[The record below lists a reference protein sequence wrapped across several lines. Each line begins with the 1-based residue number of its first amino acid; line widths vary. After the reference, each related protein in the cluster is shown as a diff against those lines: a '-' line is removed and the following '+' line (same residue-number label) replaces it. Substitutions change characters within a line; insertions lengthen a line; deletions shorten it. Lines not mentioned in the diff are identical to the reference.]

1 MTHRACL
8 LPSLFALVFTAPTLS
23 AADTSTAVVPVPTT
37 GTVRF
42 DPKDDEKAGV
52 VERYRLPEFT
62 FDYKLS
68 LRHDLHHTG
77 VRVFD
82 LSFPSPVKSEIP
94 ENNTVYAELFLP
106 PGEGPFP
113 AAVVLDILQGNAVVA
128 RGQAMWLAQNGV
140 AGLVVYMA
148 HYGPRRP
155 AGSKVRLLSINISH
169 TLDAIKQTVL
179 DVRCAVAWLASRPEI
194 DANNLGIVGTSLGSF
209 ISAIVAA
216 NEPRIKN
223 VCLLL
228 TGGGL
233 VDAYYDH
240 PLAKPYTP
248 LVDLFGGKLAMKMLI
263 APVDPLT
270 YAKQLKGKNLLMF
283 CASRDDVVPPSAATR
298 LWEACGKQKIIWVDS
313 THVGA
318 GLYAFSAL
326 LAMSEHLRG
335 SNVSK

>member
-1 MTHRACL
+1 MTRLILGL
-8 LPSLFALVFTAPTLS
+8 LSLLLVSCSPTNLL
-23 AADTSTAVVPVPTT
+23 AADTAAGLLPEPAS
-37 GTVRF
+37 GTVRI

-52 VERYRLPEFT
+52 VQRYRLPELT
-62 FDYKLS
+62 FDYTLS
-68 LRHDLHHTG
+68 LRYELRYTG

-82 LSFPSPVKSEIP
+82 LKFPSPVKTAIP

-113 AAVVLDILQGNAVVA
+113 AAIVLDILQGNALVS
-128 RGQAMWLAQNGV
+128 RGEAMWLAQNGV

-155 AGSKVRLLSINISH
+155 PGSNVRMLSMNISH
-169 TLDAIKQTVL
+169 TLDAVKQTVL
-179 DVRCAVAWLASRPEI
+179 DVRCAVAWLASRKEI
-194 DANNLGIVGTSLGSF
+194 DANKIGIVGTSLGSF
-209 ISAIVAA
+209 VSAIVAA
-216 NEPRIKN
+216 NEPRVKN

-248 LVDLFGGKLAMKMLI
+248 LIDLVGGKTTMKLLL

-270 YAKQLKGKNLLMF
+270 YAKQLKDKNLLMI
-283 CASRDDVVPPSAATR
+283 CASRDDIVPPSAATR
-298 LWEACGKQKIIWVDS
+298 LWEASGKQKIIWVNS

-318 GLYAFSAL
+318 GLYAMTAL
-326 LAMSEHLRG
+326 RAMSEHLRG
-335 SNVSK
+335 DK

>member
-1 MTHRACL
+1 MTRLSFGILSL
-8 LPSLFALVFTAPTLS
+8 LVLASFSPSLS
-23 AADTSTAVVPVPTT
+23 AADSTAAGLIPEPVT

-52 VERYRLPEFT
+52 VERYRLPEFS
-62 FDYKLS
+62 FDYKLT

-82 LSFPSPVKSEIP
+82 LTFPSPVKTSIP

-113 AAVVLDILQGNAVVA
+113 AAVVLDILQGNALVS
-128 RGQAMWLAQNGV
+128 RGEAMWLAQNGV

-155 AGSKVRLLSINISH
+155 PGSNVRMLSMNLSH
-169 TLDAIKQTVL
+169 SLDAVKQTVL
-179 DVRCAVAWLASRPEI
+179 DVRCAVAWLASRKEI
-194 DANNLGIVGTSLGSF
+194 EAGKIGIVGTSLGSF
-209 ISAIVAA
+209 LSAIVAA

-223 VCLLL
+223 VCLML

-248 LVDLFGGKLAMKMLI
+248 LIDLVGGKATMKLLL

-270 YAKQLKGKNLLMF
+270 YAKQLKDKNLLMI
-283 CASRDDVVPPSAATR
+283 CASRDDVVPPKAATR
-298 LWEACGKQKIIWVDS
+298 LWEASGKQKIIWVDS

-318 GLYAFSAL
+318 ALYSMTAL
-326 LAMSEHLRG
+326 RAMSEHLRG
-335 SNVSK
+335 DK

>member
-1 MTHRACL
+1 MTRLAL
-8 LPSLFALVFTAPTLS
+8 GLSSLIGVLFTAPSLE
-23 AADTSTAVVPVPTT
+23 AADTAPAVVPAPAT

-52 VERYRLPEFT
+52 VERYRMPVFS
-62 FDYKLS
+62 FDYKLT
-68 LRHDLHHTG
+68 LRHDLRHTG

-82 LSFPSPVKSEIP
+82 LTFPSPVKSSVP

-106 PGEGPFP
+106 PGDGPFP
-113 AAVVLDILQGNAVVA
+113 AAVVLDILQGNALVS
-128 RGQAMWLAQNGV
+128 RGEAMWLAQNGV

-155 AGSKVRLLSINISH
+155 PGSTVRLLSMNIPH
-169 TLDAIKQTVL
+169 TLDAVKQTVL
-179 DVRCAVAWLASRPEI
+179 DIRCAVAWLASRKEI
-194 DANNLGIVGTSLGSF
+194 DANRIGITGTSLGSF
-209 ISAIVAA
+209 LSAIVAA

-223 VCLLL
+223 VCLML

-248 LVDLFGGKLAMKMLI
+248 LIDLVGGKLTMKLLI

-270 YAKQLKGKNLLMF
+270 YAKQLKGKNLLMV
-283 CASRDDVVPPSAATR
+283 CASRDDVVPPKAATR
-298 LWEACGKQKIIWVDS
+298 LWEATGKQKIVWVNS

-318 GLYAFSAL
+318 GLYAMTAL
-326 LAMSEHLRG
+326 GAMSEHLRG
-335 SNVSK
+335 DK

>member
-1 MTHRACL
+1 MTRLMHRFLSLLLLSCITPTLLAADPSASL
-8 LPSLFALVFTAPTLS
+8 LPEPSK
-23 AADTSTAVVPVPTT
+23 
-37 GTVRF
+37 GTVRL
-42 DPKDDEKAGV
+42 DPKSDEKAGV

-62 FDYKLS
+62 FDYTLT
-68 LRHDLHHTG
+68 LRYELRHTG

-82 LSFPSPVKSEIP
+82 LSFPSPVKTAIP

-106 PGEGPFP
+106 PGDGPFP
-113 AAVVLDILQGNAVVA
+113 AAVVLDILQGNALVS
-128 RGQAMWLAQNGV
+128 RGEAMWLAQNGV

-155 AGSKVRLLSINISH
+155 PGSNVRLLSTNISH
-169 TLDAIKQTVL
+169 TIDAVKQTVL
-179 DVRCAVAWLASRPEI
+179 DVRCTVAWLASRKEI
-194 DANNLGIVGTSLGSF
+194 DANKIGIAGTSLGSF
-209 ISAIVAA
+209 LSAIVAA

-248 LVDLFGGKLAMKMLI
+248 LIDLLGGKTTMKMLL

-270 YAKQLKGKNLLMF
+270 YAKQLKDKNLLMI
-283 CASRDDVVPPSAATR
+283 CASKDDIVPPKAATR
-298 LWEACGKQKIIWVDS
+298 LWEASGKQKIIWVDS
-313 THVGA
+313 SHVGA
-318 GLYAFSAL
+318 AL
-326 LAMSEHLRG
+326 HTMTALRAMSDHLRG
-335 SNVSK
+335 DK

>member
-1 MTHRACL
+1 MTHRTCGL
-8 LPSLFALVFTAPTLS
+8 SSLVALFFAAPMLS
-23 AADTSTAVVPVPTT
+23 AADPSTAAVPAPAS

-52 VERYRLPEFT
+52 VERYRMPEFA
-62 FDYKLS
+62 FDYKLT
-68 LRHDLHHTG
+68 LRHDLRHTG

-82 LSFPSPVKSEIP
+82 LSFPSPIKSEVP

-113 AAVVLDILQGNAVVA
+113 AAIVLDILQGNALVS
-128 RGQAMWLAQNGV
+128 RGEAMWLAQHGV

-155 AGSKVRLLSINISH
+155 PGSSVRLLSMNISH
-169 TLDAIKQTVL
+169 TLDAVKQTVL
-179 DVRCAVAWLASRPEI
+179 DVRCAVAWLAGRREI

-209 ISAIVAA
+209 LSAIVAA

-223 VCLLL
+223 VCLML

-248 LVDLFGGKLAMKMLI
+248 LIDLVGGKVAMKMLI

-270 YAKQLKGKNLLMF
+270 YAKQLKGKNLLMI
-283 CASRDDVVPPSAATR
+283 CASRDDVVPPKAATR
-298 LWEACGKQKIIWVDS
+298 LWEATGKQKIVWVDS

-318 GLYAFSAL
+318 GLYAL
-326 LAMSEHLRG
+326 PVLQAMSDHIRG
-335 SNVSK
+335 DK